1 MCGKM
6 RIGKRR
12 DEIVTAIDETE
23 ADVNEILSDLEE
35 AEEIAAWDAEALS
48 KQDIEKLQTAVI
60 ETVKA
65 LKELSAGLA

>member
-1 MCGKM
+1 M

-23 ADVNEILSDLEE
+23 ADVNEILSALEE
-35 AEEIAAWDAEALS
+35 AEEIAIWDTEALS

-65 LKELSAGLA
+65 LKELSAALA

>member
-1 MCGKM
+1 M

-23 ADVNEILSDLEE
+23 ADVNEILSGLEE
-35 AEEIAAWDAEALS
+35 AEEIAIWDTEALS
-48 KQDIEKLQTAVI
+48 KQDIEKLQAAVI
-60 ETVKA
+60 EAVKA

>member
-1 MCGKM
+1 M
-6 RIGKRR
+6 RIGERR
-12 DEIVTAIDETE
+12 DKIVTAIDETE

>member
-1 MCGKM
+1 M

-23 ADVNEILSDLEE
+23 ADVNEILSGLEE

-48 KQDIEKLQTAVI
+48 KQDIEKLQPAVI

>member
-1 MCGKM
+1 M

>member
-1 MCGKM
+1 M

-23 ADVNEILSDLEE
+23 ADVNEILFDLEE